1 MHLHF
6 GVQRLAYQG
15 TGQRRVDA
23 DQVLFQVEFVGPDD
37 AIAGGFALLVLEGD
51 PGAEVDL
58 AGVARPF
65 ADHLEVLQALA
76 QEAHAAV
83 DLAQHL
89 LAIGVLEPLLE
100 MYYFY
105 GRPRCV
111 VAG

>member
-1 MHLHF
+1 MHLDF
-6 GVQRLAYQG
+6 RVQRLAHQG
-15 TGQRRVDA
+15 AGQRRVDA
-23 DQVLFQVEFVGPDD
+23 DQVVLQVELVGTDD
-37 AIAGGFALLVLEGD
+37 AVARGCAFLVLEGD

-58 AGVARPF
+58 ARIAGAL

-76 QEAHAAV
+76 QKAHAAV

-89 LAIGVLEPLLE
+89 LAVGVLEPLLE

-105 GRPRCV
+105 GRPRCG